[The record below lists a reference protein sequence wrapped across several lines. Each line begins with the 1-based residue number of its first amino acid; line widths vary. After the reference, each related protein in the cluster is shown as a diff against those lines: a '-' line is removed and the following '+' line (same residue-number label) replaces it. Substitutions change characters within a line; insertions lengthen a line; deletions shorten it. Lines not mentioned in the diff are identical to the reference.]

1 VLKLDALLA
10 VALAVALQLRL
21 ALGDDSGHALVN
33 IAGGLLLT
41 LPLAARRRA
50 PVAVAGVY
58 TATAAL
64 STILGGGLFAG
75 EPPPF
80 APLAAGAITFYSL
93 GAYAEERPAL
103 IGAAAGVAGLWVT
116 VLTGSDIDLQSFL
129 FSGGLIVLTP
139 WLAGRT
145 VRARAQRMA
154 ERERLA
160 AQEERARIARELHD
174 IVAHSV
180 GAMVAQAQG
189 GRRVIERDPERAK
202 AALETIERTGRSAL
216 DEMRRALGVL
226 RAEDAPREPQP
237 GMDDLPSLVAQA
249 RRNGLPVE
257 FVTEGEPAPLPAGA
271 DLSAYRIV
279 QEALTNT
286 LKHAGPVPT
295 RVAVRYGSG
304 ELELVIAD
312 DGASVKG
319 PAAAGHGLVGMRERV
334 ALFGGDLQTGQR
346 PEGGFT
352 VRASLP
358 LAP

>member
-1 VLKLDALLA
+1 MLKLDTLLA
-10 VALAVALQLRL
+10 VALTVALQLHL
-21 ALGDDSGHALVN
+21 AFADHPGNALVN
-33 IAGGLLLT
+33 VVGGVLLT
-41 LPLAARRRA
+41 LPLVVRRRA
-50 PVAVAGVY
+50 PLAVAGVY
-58 TATAAL
+58 TAAAAF

-75 EPPPF
+75 EPPQG
-80 APLAAGAITFYSL
+80 APLVAGVIAFYSL
-93 GAYAEERPAL
+93 GAYAAERPAL
-103 IGAAAGVAGLWVT
+103 FGAVAGVAGLWIT
-116 VLTGSDIDLQSFL
+116 VLAGGDIDVPSFL

-139 WLAGRT
+139 WLVGRT
-145 VRARAQRMA
+145 VRARAQRVTELA
-154 ERERLA
+154 RVA

-202 AALETIERTGRSAL
+202 EALETIERTGRSAL

-226 RAEDAPREPQP
+226 RAEDAPRAPQP

-295 RVAVRYGSG
+295 RVAVRYGSD

-312 DGASVKG
+312 DGAPVKTSG
-319 PAAAGHGLVGMRERV
+319 AAGHGLVGMRERV
-334 ALFGGDLQTGQR
+334 ALFGGDLHTGQR

-358 LAP
+358 LAQ